1 MIFQAMFRVTV
12 RTALA
17 RNKEWRSESV
27 QKSEQRNRVKKVKIG
42 INSLFRTKA
51 NLKEMDQEPSRPISY

>member
-27 QKSEQRNRVKKVKIG
+27 HKSEQRNRVKKVKIG

-51 NLKEMDQEPSRPISY
+51 NLKEMG